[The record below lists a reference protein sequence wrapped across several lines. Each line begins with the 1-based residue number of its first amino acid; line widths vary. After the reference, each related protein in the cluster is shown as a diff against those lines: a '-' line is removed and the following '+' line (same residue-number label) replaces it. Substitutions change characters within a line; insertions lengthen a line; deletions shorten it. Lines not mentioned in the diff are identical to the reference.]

1 MAADELGISLEDT
14 PVESVDD
21 DSAEEEEP
29 EVRLLL
35 ILLFSFLL
43 LCQGFLH
50 APYRIYVWK
59 TLTQ

>member
-14 PVESVDD
+14 SVESVDD

-29 EVRLLL
+29 EVRLL
-35 ILLFSFLL
+35 ILHLSFLL